1 MGKSFQLVLLITI
14 VLALASCDLLTG
26 AEEEDSGP
34 PDPLGPTAG
43 RPGIPM
49 PEDYQGEVPTQS
61 EILVVEEAP
70 AQYFNPQIVDAFN
83 SAGKNLDFR
92 ENDRLLLVDG
102 GEPVSDLRGDDRSGS
117 RIPEGELQPLDSESL
132 PTVQFIRYW
141 ERIGDVESFAGG
153 AAVTR
158 EVTTTKGS
166 SQTRTESFSSTTSV
180 EASVSGGGLFASAS
194 VTASASYTATQ
205 GFSSTESTE
214 TKVTKTF
221 TVSPRS
227 GTNLLYS
234 SWKLVEEIRYVSG
247 SGVDADLFDVQAYD
261 FNEDSVRFVYPTDV
275 IVPVSAYYEK

>member
-1 MGKSFQLVLLITI
+1 MGRFFQLVLLITI
-14 VLALASCDLLTG
+14 LLAFAGCEMLTG
-26 AEEEDSGP
+26 SDDEDSGT
-34 PDPLGPTAG
+34 PDPLGATEG

-49 PEDYQGEVPTQS
+49 PEDYQGEVPSQS

-70 AQYFNPQIVDAFN
+70 AQYFNPQILDAFN
-83 SAGKNLDFR
+83 SDGQNLNFQ
-92 ENDRLLLVDG
+92 ENDRLLLVDE
-102 GEPVSDLRGDDRSGS
+102 GEPTVPNGD
-117 RIPEGELQPLDSESL
+117 LQPLDSANL

-180 EASVSGGGLFASAS
+180 EASVSGGGIFASAS

-205 GFSSTESTE
+205 GFSSTQSTE
-214 TKVTKTF
+214 TEVTKAF

-234 SWKLVEEIRYVSG
+234 VWKLVEEIRYVSG
-247 SGVDADLFDVQAYD
+247 TGPDAELFDVQAYE
-261 FNEDSVRFVYPTDV
+261 FNEDSVRFVFPTDE
-275 IVPVSAYYEK
+275 IVPVSAYYEQ